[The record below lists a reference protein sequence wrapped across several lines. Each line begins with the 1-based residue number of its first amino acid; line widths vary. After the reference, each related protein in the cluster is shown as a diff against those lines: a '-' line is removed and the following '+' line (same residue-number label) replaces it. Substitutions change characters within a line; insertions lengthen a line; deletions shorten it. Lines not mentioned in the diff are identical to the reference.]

1 MKRSRSSQQGKA
13 EREMA
18 REENERINRRL
29 RQVAGTETPDAAKRG
44 GPVAVTV
51 K

>member
-1 MKRSRSSQQGKA
+1 MKRRRNSPQWQA
-13 EREMA
+13 EREA
-18 REENERINRRL
+18 QREEAQRLARRF
-29 RQVAGTETPDAAKRG
+29 RQVAATETPDAAKRG